1 VTKNVARTLLCR
13 RIRSTCEVNFVGPSS
28 KVRATVFPAP
38 GAERTGPGDREHA
51 VAETA
56 LPPDATNGS
65 VAGTRL
71 KTTANCLTGHG
82 DMRISS
88 RIPGD
93 SIDPA
98 RRT

>member
-1 VTKNVARTLLCR
+1 MGAVHGSPGKVG
-13 RIRSTCEVNFVGPSS
+13 EVSAALENFP
-28 KVRATVFPAP
+28 TP
-38 GAERTGPGDREHA
+38 GVERTGPGDREHA

-65 VAGTRL
+65 VAGPRL

-82 DMRISS
+82 DMRIFS

>member
-1 VTKNVARTLLCR
+1 
-13 RIRSTCEVNFVGPSS
+13 
-28 KVRATVFPAP
+28 VRATVFPAP

-51 VAETA
+51 DAETA
-56 LPPDATNGS
+56 LPPDATNGR
-65 VAGTRL
+65 AARTRA
-71 KTTANCLTGHG
+71 KTTADCRSGHG